1 MIKENKMDTEIKY
14 TNAMIMLNAN
24 QNFEEE
30 GTNPFQIGFKVTDMP
45 LVAGEHY
52 CTESYVRLNKEHPEV
67 KIIIHEFILGA
78 YQAKALDDFM
88 LTSYEDGSIE
98 VDIIVER
105 FLCNSEIEFHGIN
118 ITDEHMVIE
127 EPVVFTVKFYNTNWE
142 SEEDAR
148 IPDTLVGNVE
158 YYEEDNIWLWLIPKF
173 HTDLQHIILTI
184 QSEFEN
190 SYLLISPYLDVIVDL
205 NLDIFKYDLSRYD
218 NIRSNDNIKKLFDS
232 MVSQ

>member
-1 MIKENKMDTEIKY
+1 MNTEIKY
-14 TNAMIMLNAN
+14 TNAMITLAAN

-148 IPDTLVGNVE
+148 IPDTLVGKAE

-218 NIRSNDNIKKLFDS
+218 NIRSRDNIKKLFDS

>member
-14 TNAMIMLNAN
+14 TNAMITLTSK

-205 NLDIFKYDLSRYD
+205 NLDIFKLIFYLLRT
-218 NIRSNDNIKKLFDS
+218 
-232 MVSQ
+232 

>member
-1 MIKENKMDTEIKY
+1 MDTEIKY
-14 TNAMIMLNAN
+14 TNAMITLTAN

-30 GTNPFQIGFKVTDMP
+30 GTNPFQISLQVTPMP

-127 EPVVFTVKFYNTNWE
+127 EPVVFTVKIYNSDWE
-142 SEEDAR
+142 SEEDAGL
-148 IPDTLVGNVE
+148 PYDLVGKVE
-158 YYEEDNIWLWLIPKF
+158 YCEEDNIWLWLIPKV
-173 HTDLQHIILTI
+173 HTDLQYIILTI
-184 QSEFEN
+184 QSEFDN
-190 SYLLISPYLDVIVDL
+190 PYLIISPCLDIIVDFR
-205 NLDIFKYDLSRYD
+205 LDISKYDLSRYD